1 MVFQNLLKSKNKKTK
16 AEFPNCPMH
25 TRVLLEVF
33 SSMIQW
39 YIYIYTW
46 NNNIKM
52 TFQNKIS
59 FKENKQKLN
68 YPTVHNID
76 ICWFSAKHTALRRK
90 RKDGLVLNQDNLWGG
105 MFICSLLFQWD
116 STIKVQLNKA
126 DLIIIS
132 LKINLFSPW

>member
-1 MVFQNLLKSKNKKTK
+1 MCLRVKTK
-16 AEFPNCPMH
+16 KQKLNFPTVQCIHEFYWKF
-25 TRVLLEVF
+25 F

-105 MFICSLLFQWD
+105 MFIRSLLFQWD

>member
-1 MVFQNLLKSKNKKTK
+1 MVFQNLLKSKNKKNKSWISQLSNAYT
-16 AEFPNCPMH
+16 
-25 TRVLLEVF
+25 
-33 SSMIQW
+33 SSIGSFF
-39 YIYIYTW
+39 IDDSVVYIYTW

-68 YPTVHNID
+68 YPTVHKID

-90 RKDGLVLNQDNLWGG
+90 RKDGLVLNQDNLWGW
-105 MFICSLLFQWD
+105 MSIRSLLFQWD